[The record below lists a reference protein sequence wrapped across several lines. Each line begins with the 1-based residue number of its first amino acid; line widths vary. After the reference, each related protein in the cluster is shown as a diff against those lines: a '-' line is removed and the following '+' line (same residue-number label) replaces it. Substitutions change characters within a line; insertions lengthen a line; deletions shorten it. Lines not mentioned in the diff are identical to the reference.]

1 MEIVLIRHP
10 RPAIGEGVCYGS
22 SDLDLAA
29 GFEAGSGALRERL
42 ADLADLAGATLYSS
56 PLRRCRKMAKALG
69 LGTPHLDQRLQE
81 LHFGKWELSRWDAI
95 DRGELDH
102 WRENFVHRAPPE
114 GESYASLSRRTLAFL
129 TDAQAQEH
137 RSIIVVTHAGVIR
150 ALLAHALGVPLER
163 SLAFRLDFGSLCR
176 LSVQDGTWQLH
187 CMNC

>member
-42 ADLADLAGATLYSS
+42 ADLAGATLFSS
-56 PLRRCRKMAKALG
+56 PLRRCRKMAET
-69 LGTPHLDQRLQE
+69 LGTPHLDERLQE
-81 LHFGKWELSRWDAI
+81 LHFGKWELAPWDAI
-95 DRGELDH
+95 GRGELDH
-102 WRENFVHRAPPE
+102 WREDFVHRAPPE
-114 GESYASLSRRTLAFL
+114 GESYASLSCRTLAFL
-129 TDAQAQEH
+129 TDVQAQKH
-137 RSIIVVTHAGVIR
+137 HSIIVVTHAGVIR
-150 ALLAHALGVPLER
+150 ALLAHALGVPLET
-163 SLAFRLDFGSLCR
+163 SFAFRLDFGSLCR

>member
-29 GFEAGSGALRERL
+29 GFEIDAGVLRERL
-42 ADLADLAGATLYSS
+42 EDLVDATLFSS
-56 PLRRCRKMAKALG
+56 PLRRCRKMAET
-69 LGTPHLDQRLQE
+69 LGTPHLDERLQE
-81 LHFGKWELSRWDAI
+81 LHFGKWELAPWDAI
-95 DRGELDH
+95 DRGEFEH
-102 WRENFVHRAPPE
+102 WREDFVHRAPPE

-163 SLAFRLDFGSLCR
+163 SFAFRLDFGSLCR